1 MLPLVWNPQQ
11 PGLLTGTRGGGVCWA
26 SVDWAVVDLGSAL
39 LGQSRCSR
47 GQAVDSGGE
56 TSGGGIGGG
65 CQGVA
70 LLPMVPLEVVL
81 QGARLSTRIV
91 TVGTFVGSLT

>member
-1 MLPLVWNPQQ
+1 MFPLVWKPQE
-11 PGLLTGTRGGGVCWA
+11 PGLLAGPRGGSVGWT
-26 SVDWAVVDLGSAL
+26 SVDRAVVELGSAL
-39 LGQSRCSR
+39 LGQPRGSR
-47 GQAVDSGGE
+47 GQTVDSGGE

-70 LLPMVPLEVVL
+70 LLPVVPLEVVL
-81 QGARLSTRIV
+81 QRARLGARIV